1 MWKNPLGACLVVL
14 FLLTP
19 ALADQVVSVA
29 PLKNGEKEEAVL
41 NRAFDQAIALEMDDI
56 LGSALPGDRRRK
68 IMTIL
73 AAERNTIVRGYSA
86 APGAEDAANASDA
99 ENASE
104 AVHPE
109 TLTVNVRIQ
118 REELRAR
125 LREMGILATVRAPL
139 PYVLLLENVEPSRTA
154 RLGFLQDVSGLH
166 PVGAAGAEVPVLRL
180 TQFGDWRGTLSLGP
194 WNATRESRSL
204 DDVWFFLWKEYFT
217 RPGSL
222 TQQDLGL
229 GVRISGWASSD
240 GPMEFDRLM
249 DRWNA
254 EIDQKTLTGMEMH
267 GGGMAAVWR
276 IRPRSDSKDALLTR
290 LKDAARAQGLRL
302 EIF

>member
-86 APGAEDAANASDA
+86 APGAEDAANAS
-99 ENASE
+99 E

-125 LREMGILATVRAPL
+125 LREMGVLATVRAPL